1 MIKHRAQDKNE
12 RGLSVMEK
20 LKLDFYYGREAEQFT
35 FYRLPKA
42 LITDACFK
50 GMTNNAKLLYGLM
63 LDRMSLSKKRGW
75 LDEANKVFIK
85 YSLNNIE
92 EDLNVSRKTA
102 SSLLKEL
109 EEIGLI
115 DMIQQPGVANIIY
128 VKNFVSERDQEVRN
142 QREPESKCKRETG
155 VKSKPVEKVH
165 QCKNSTGEKT
175 TPVEKSNQCSFEPG
189 TSGKITLVPGGK
201 LHPSNIEIDNNINNN
216 NSINQSYQ
224 SIDKIDVMDE
234 TAASSSAAMIFQIM
248 LHPTVGIVNK
258 LLGLDINW
266 LNDPRTALYCVA
278 ILTAWL
284 NSGIN
289 FLYFSAG
296 LGNIDETIY
305 ERASVDGASGVQQFF
320 HLTLP
325 GLSPIMFY
333 TVVVNIIQAFQSFG
347 QIKILT
353 EGGPNE
359 STNVIVYSIY
369 RDAFFNYRFGSASA
383 QSVILFIIIML
394 ITLVMF
400 RMERKGV
407 NY

>member
-1 MIKHRAQDKNE
+1 MNLERSMIKHRAQDKNE

-128 VKNFVSERDQEVRN
+128 VKNFVSEREQEDHN
-142 QREPESKCKRETG
+142 LRESEDKCNEETS
-155 VKSKPVEKVH
+155 VKSKPVEKIH

-175 TPVEKSNQCSFEPG
+175 TPVEKSNQCSFEQG
-189 TSGKITLVPGGK
+189 TSVKNTLVPGEK

-216 NSINQSYQ
+216 NSINQSW
-224 SIDKIDVMDE
+224 VRC
-234 TAASSSAAMIFQIM
+234 
-248 LHPTVGIVNK
+248 
-258 LLGLDINW
+258 W
-266 LNDPRTALYCVA
+266 
-278 ILTAWL
+278 
-284 NSGIN
+284 
-289 FLYFSAG
+289 
-296 LGNIDETIY
+296 NI
-305 ERASVDGASGVQQFF
+305 
-320 HLTLP
+320 H
-325 GLSPIMFY
+325 M
-333 TVVVNIIQAFQSFG
+333 
-347 QIKILT
+347 
-353 EGGPNE
+353 
-359 STNVIVYSIY
+359 
-369 RDAFFNYRFGSASA
+369 
-383 QSVILFIIIML
+383 
-394 ITLVMF
+394 
-400 RMERKGV
+400 
-407 NY
+407 

>member
-12 RGLSVMEK
+12 RGLSVMGK

-128 VKNFVSERDQEVRN
+128 VKNFVSEREQDFCDQSNPVV
-142 QREPESKCKRETG
+142 KYKKET
-155 VKSKPVEKVH
+155 KPVEKVH

-175 TPVEKSNQCSFEPG
+175 TPVEKSNQCSSEPG
-189 TSGKITLVPGGK
+189 SRGKITLVLGEK

-216 NSINQSYQ
+216 SINQSYQ
-224 SIDKIDVMDE
+224 SIDEIDVMDE
-234 TAASSSAAMIFQIM
+234 TEAYMALIRDNIDYDIMMQDHEWRYHDMYEELYQIICDVVCVPRQVIRIEGEDYPYS
-248 LHPTVGIVNK
+248 LVKSKFLKLNK
-258 LLGLDINW
+258 SHLEYVIGCMERNTTKIANIKAYLI
-266 LNDPRTALYCVA
+266 TALYNA
-278 ILTAWL
+278 PNTI
-284 NSGIN
+284 SH
-289 FLYFSAG
+289 YYSA
-296 LGNIDETIY
+296 E
-305 ERASVDGASGVQQFF
+305 
-320 HLTLP
+320 
-325 GLSPIMFY
+325 
-333 TVVVNIIQAFQSFG
+333 VNHDI
-347 QIKILT
+347 
-353 EGGPNE
+353 
-359 STNVIVYSIY
+359 SI
-369 RDAFFNYRFGSASA
+369 
-383 QSVILFIIIML
+383 
-394 ITLVMF
+394 
-400 RMERKGV
+400 
-407 NY
+407 

>member
-175 TPVEKSNQCSFEPG
+175 TPV
-189 TSGKITLVPGGK
+189 ILV
-201 LHPSNIEIDNNINNN
+201 
-216 NSINQSYQ
+216 SY
-224 SIDKIDVMDE
+224 
-234 TAASSSAAMIFQIM
+234 
-248 LHPTVGIVNK
+248 
-258 LLGLDINW
+258 
-266 LNDPRTALYCVA
+266 AL
-278 ILTAWL
+278 T
-284 NSGIN
+284 G
-289 FLYFSAG
+289 
-296 LGNIDETIY
+296 
-305 ERASVDGASGVQQFF
+305 
-320 HLTLP
+320 
-325 GLSPIMFY
+325 
-333 TVVVNIIQAFQSFG
+333 
-347 QIKILT
+347 
-353 EGGPNE
+353 
-359 STNVIVYSIY
+359 
-369 RDAFFNYRFGSASA
+369 
-383 QSVILFIIIML
+383 
-394 ITLVMF
+394 
-400 RMERKGV
+400 
-407 NY
+407 

>member
-155 VKSKPVEKVH
+155 VKSKPVEK
-165 QCKNSTGEKT
+165 
-175 TPVEKSNQCSFEPG
+175 SNQCSFEPG

-234 TAASSSAAMIFQIM
+234 TAAYMELIRENIDYDIVMQDYEWKHRDMYEELYQIICDVVCVPRQEIRIAGEDYPYR
-248 LHPTVGIVNK
+248 LVKSRFLK
-258 LLGLDINW
+258 LKKSHLEYVIGCMERNTTKIANIKAYLI
-266 LNDPRTALYCVA
+266 TALYNAPNTICH
-278 ILTAWL
+278 
-284 NSGIN
+284 
-289 FLYFSAG
+289 YDSA
-296 LGNIDETIY
+296 E
-305 ERASVDGASGVQQFF
+305 
-320 HLTLP
+320 
-325 GLSPIMFY
+325 
-333 TVVVNIIQAFQSFG
+333 
-347 QIKILT
+347 
-353 EGGPNE
+353 
-359 STNVIVYSIY
+359 
-369 RDAFFNYRFGSASA
+369 
-383 QSVILFIIIML
+383 
-394 ITLVMF
+394 
-400 RMERKGV
+400 V
-407 NY
+407 NYDISI

>member
-224 SIDKIDVMDE
+224 SIDNAFNSNDKKE
-234 TAASSSAAMIFQIM
+234 TPIQQLSVEYSFGSCKEIEACQLVTVIAEFAAIY
-248 LHPTVGIVNK
+248 GNK
-258 LLGLDINW
+258 NK
-266 LNDPRTALYCVA
+266 
-278 ILTAWL
+278 
-284 NSGIN
+284 
-289 FLYFSAG
+289 
-296 LGNIDETIY
+296 NIDKSY
-305 ERASVDGASGVQQFF
+305 VVSVLLA
-320 HLTLP
+320 
-325 GLSPIMFY
+325 
-333 TVVVNIIQAFQSFG
+333 
-347 QIKILT
+347 
-353 EGGPNE
+353 EG
-359 STNVIVYSIY
+359 
-369 RDAFFNYRFGSASA
+369 
-383 QSVILFIIIML
+383 
-394 ITLVMF
+394 
-400 RMERKGV
+400 
-407 NY
+407 

>member
-128 VKNFVSERDQEVRN
+128 VKNFVSEREQEDHN
-142 QREPESKCKRETG
+142 LRESEDKCNEETS
-155 VKSKPVEKVH
+155 VKSKPVEKIH

-175 TPVEKSNQCSFEPG
+175 TPVEKSNQCSFEQG
-189 TSGKITLVPGGK
+189 TSGKNTLVPVEK

-216 NSINQSYQ
+216 NSINQSYKSINTYEELKNQ
-224 SIDKIDVMDE
+224 SFE
-234 TAASSSAAMIFQIM
+234 YAHNSY
-248 LHPTVGIVNK
+248 IVNFK
-258 LLGLDINW
+258 AIIGIK
-266 LNDPRTALYCVA
+266 NDV
-278 ILTAWL
+278 
-284 NSGIN
+284 
-289 FLYFSAG
+289 
-296 LGNIDETIY
+296 
-305 ERASVDGASGVQQFF
+305 
-320 HLTLP
+320 
-325 GLSPIMFY
+325 
-333 TVVVNIIQAFQSFG
+333 
-347 QIKILT
+347 
-353 EGGPNE
+353 
-359 STNVIVYSIY
+359 
-369 RDAFFNYRFGSASA
+369 
-383 QSVILFIIIML
+383 
-394 ITLVMF
+394 ITLEDLTTLNIS
-400 RMERKGV
+400 RSKRKIFHSRFADYLGGKYKR
-407 NY
+407 NR

>member
-75 LDEANKVFIK
+75 IDEANKVFIK

-128 VKNFVSERDQEVRN
+128 VKNFVSEREQDLCDQSNPVV
-142 QREPESKCKRETG
+142 KYKKET
-155 VKSKPVEKVH
+155 KPVEKVH

-175 TPVEKSNQCSFEPG
+175 TPVEKSNQCSFEPW
-189 TSGKITLVPGGK
+189 TSGKITLVPGEK

-216 NSINQSYQ
+216 SINQSYQ
-224 SIDKIDVMDE
+224 SIDEIDVMDE
-234 TAASSSAAMIFQIM
+234 TEAYMALIRDNIDYDIMMQDHEWRYRDMYEELYQIICDVVCVPRQVIRIEGEDYPYN
-248 LHPTVGIVNK
+248 LVKSRFLK
-258 LLGLDINW
+258 LKKSHLEYVIGCMERNTTKIANIKAYLI
-266 LNDPRTALYCVA
+266 TALYNA
-278 ILTAWL
+278 P
-284 NSGIN
+284 N
-289 FLYFSAG
+289 
-296 LGNIDETIY
+296 TISHY
-305 ERASVDGASGVQQFF
+305 YSTEVNYDMGGVQSGTCMGN
-320 HLTLP
+320 L
-325 GLSPIMFY
+325 
-333 TVVVNIIQAFQSFG
+333 
-347 QIKILT
+347 
-353 EGGPNE
+353 
-359 STNVIVYSIY
+359 
-369 RDAFFNYRFGSASA
+369 
-383 QSVILFIIIML
+383 
-394 ITLVMF
+394 
-400 RMERKGV
+400 
-407 NY
+407 